1 MPDHS
6 KKWQSCLGLIQ
17 EKITP
22 EQFTTWFKPLGF
34 QSFEGGV
41 LNINA
46 PSQYFA
52 EQIEMRFIS
61 VLSEAIGTFFGSGVK
76 LFYNFNLGDDSAT
89 SVKLEMSNS
98 SPAVPA
104 PETLERP
111 EVVSGFETLLNRNY
125 TFENYCGS
133 DSNKLPL
140 SLAESVAGNPHQQ
153 TFNPMFL
160 FGSTGVGKTHLIQ
173 AIGLRILEKN
183 PKARVR
189 YVPARRFENEY
200 TTAVGAG
207 KTNDFFNF
215 YQSVDVLIIDDI
227 QDLAGKKPATQNC
240 FFHIFNHLHQNQR
253 QLILSCDTPPTKL
266 EGLEERLVSRFKWGI
281 TVELSKPDLAL
292 RKEVL
297 RLKARQDGL
306 DLPVEILDFI
316 ADNVTDS
323 IRELEGVVASLL
335 AHSMVLNREISI
347 DLARNVLANA
357 VKMNRRQ
364 LNFDFIADTVC
375 DYFEIDADQIFSQ
388 SRQRSLV
395 EARNTI
401 MYLAKKLTKM
411 PYASIGARFSRTH
424 ATVLHACNT
433 FKEHLTVDKKL
444 RRAVDEIEA
453 RLRV

>member
-6 KKWQSCLGLIQ
+6 KKWRSCLDLIQ
-17 EKITP
+17 ERITP
-22 EQFTTWFKPLGF
+22 EQFSTWFKPLSF
-34 QSFEGGV
+34 RSFEDGV

-52 EQIEMRFIS
+52 EQIEMRFLS
-61 VLSEAIGTFFGSGVK
+61 VLSQAIVTYFGQKVK
-76 LFYNFNLGDDSAT
+76 LIYNFKLGDDSST
-89 SVKLEMSNS
+89 NVKLEMPNS
-98 SPAVPA
+98 SPAVAA
-104 PETLERP
+104 PEVAVATETDP
-111 EVVSGFETLLNRNY
+111 GFESLLNRNY

-140 SLAESVAGNPHQQ
+140 SLAESVARNPHRQ

-173 AIGLRILEKN
+173 AIGLRILEEN

-189 YVPARRFENEY
+189 YVPARRFESEY
-200 TTAVGAG
+200 TTAVASG

-215 YQSVDVLIIDDI
+215 YQSVDVLIIDDV

-240 FFHIFNHLHQNQR
+240 FFHIFNQLHLNQR

-266 EGLEERLVSRFKWGI
+266 EGLEERLISRFKWGI
-281 TVELSKPDLAL
+281 TVELAKPDLAL

-335 AHSMVLNREISI
+335 AHSMVLNRDISI
-347 DLARNVLANA
+347 DLARNVLSNA
-357 VKMNRRQ
+357 VKMSRKQ
-364 LNFDFIADTVC
+364 LNFDFIADTVS
-375 DYFEIDADQIFSQ
+375 DYFDVDPDQVFSS